1 MFNKK
6 FKNRFY
12 FFTCIL
18 PKYLAHDMTKEFW
31 KNSYFENM
39 RAGFLRVVKIHFG
52 GIALKWCILM
62 HEKKCFW
69 LTLCCSFWSNK
80 ILDTPCTSKWPSEPQ
95 FCERYLS
102 SCQKMATFVE
112 KWQFLKLKFS
122 VFFLPK
128 LKIMVVKTICDLC
141 HIFLTY

>member
-18 PKYLAHDMTKEFW
+18 PEYLAHDMTKGFW

-62 HEKKCFW
+62 HEKKKNVFDE
-69 LTLCCSFWSNK
+69 LYVVAFDQIK
-80 ILDTPCTSKWPSEPQ
+80 I
-95 FCERYLS
+95 
-102 SCQKMATFVE
+102 
-112 KWQFLKLKFS
+112 
-122 VFFLPK
+122 
-128 LKIMVVKTICDLC
+128 
-141 HIFLTY
+141 